1 MYSTEE
7 RIYKVATVAH
17 SAFVRG
23 VRWLRQLRVKA
34 RGKSELAEAAAARRP
49 TVESARL
56 D

>member
-1 MYSTEE
+1 MYSKEE
-7 RIYKVATVAH
+7 RIFKVATVAH

-34 RGKSELAEAAAARRP
+34 RGKSELEAEAAARRP
-49 TVESARL
+49 TESARL